1 MTEQKNTSISA
12 GNAFNTLKKMG
23 YSQGFIQKLLPEWWD
38 NNLLKTSAGSFQF
51 AMVLR
56 QKLGIGVSF
65 SDSGELLIHNQID
78 GVLFKHTKNTLP
90 EQLVIAANL
99 GYALGLLASLCI
111 KKYANSLIRD
121 PITLRNTIMRDFN
134 KKNVDFESLLKYCWS
149 IGIPVL
155 FLNDLPKK
163 VKKMMGM
170 AAFCHGRPTII
181 LGFKN
186 NQASRQLFVLA
197 HELGHIACG
206 HVVPGHIMVDESI
219 HDVIDSISDRSL
231 SKKDKEEKEA
241 DEFALKLIRGNVIDP
256 VANLD
261 PKFNATS
268 LAAYAILESDKLKID
283 AGHLILSYAKLYDDW
298 SKANLAMNFIPNQ
311 SGALDVLK
319 QQFLNNAILTHLS
332 EDNEKYLISAQGFM

>member
-1 MTEQKNTSISA
+1 
-12 GNAFNTLKKMG
+12 
-23 YSQGFIQKLLPEWWD
+23 
-38 NNLLKTSAGSFQF
+38 
-51 AMVLR
+51 
-56 QKLGIGVSF
+56 
-65 SDSGELLIHNQID
+65 
-78 GVLFKHTKNTLP
+78 
-90 EQLVIAANL
+90 
-99 GYALGLLASLCI
+99 
-111 KKYANSLIRD
+111 
-121 PITLRNTIMRDFN
+121 
-134 KKNVDFESLLKYCWS
+134 
-149 IGIPVL
+149 
-155 FLNDLPKK
+155 
-163 VKKMMGM
+163 
-170 AAFCHGRPTII
+170 
-181 LGFKN
+181 
-186 NQASRQLFVLA
+186 
-197 HELGHIACG
+197 
-206 HVVPGHIMVDESI
+206 MVDESI